1 MNLLLIRHGQTNWN
15 LKQCFQGQSDI
26 PLNETGRKQ
35 AQALADRLSAEQL
48 DHVYVSDLQR
58 AVETA
63 NIILRTSGYKPNLHP
78 DSRLR
83 EVNFGAWEGLTYDE
97 IKAKYPEPLA
107 AWENDIFKNA
117 PPNGE
122 TLEQLSARVQSVLD
136 ELCAKHQDQT
146 VLIVAHGGVLQTL
159 ICLALKLPPM
169 MYWQFHLSTASL
181 SELAFYPAGAIL
193 NSLNDTCHLPKAPP
207 KKAWNPL
214 SRGKSNEVDLPKD
227 STMEKTERTEK
238 TP

>member
-1 MNLLLIRHGQTNWN
+1 MKLLLIRHGQTNWN
-15 LKQCFQGQSDI
+15 LEQRFQGQSDI
-26 PLNETGRKQ
+26 LLNETGRKQ
-35 AQALADRLSAEQL
+35 AQALADRLSAEHF
-48 DHVYVSDLQR
+48 DFVYSSDLQR
-58 AVETA
+58 AMETA
-63 NIILRTSGYKPNLHP
+63 KIICDSKLHS

-83 EVNFGAWEGLTYDE
+83 EVNFGDWEGMIYDE
-97 IKAKYPEPLA
+97 IKAKHPYTLA

-122 TLEQLSARVQSVLD
+122 TLEQLAVRVQSMLD
-136 ELCAKHQDQT
+136 EFCLKHQDQT

-159 ICLALKLPPM
+159 ICLALKLPPT

-193 NSLNDTCHLPKAPP
+193 NSLNDTSHLPKAPP

-214 SRGKSNEVDLPKD
+214 SRKAK
-227 STMEKTERTEK
+227 KT
-238 TP
+238 

>member
-15 LKQCFQGQSDI
+15 LEQRFQGQSDI

-35 AQALADRLSAEQL
+35 AAALADRLSAKQF
-48 DHVYVSDLQR
+48 DAIYSSDLQR
-58 AVETA
+58 AAETA
-63 NIILRTSGYKPNLHP
+63 AIILQMSGFNPDLHP

-83 EVNFGAWEGLTYDE
+83 EVNFGDWEGLTYDE
-97 IKAKYPEPLA
+97 IRAKHPDPLA
-107 AWENDIFKNA
+107 AWEADIFKNA

-122 TLEQLSARVQSVLD
+122 TLEGLAVRVQSMLD
-136 ELCAKHQDQT
+136 ELREKHEDQNI
-146 VLIVAHGGVLQTL
+146 LIVAHGGVLQTL
-159 ICLALKLPPM
+159 ICLAFKLPPT

-193 NSLNDTCHLPKAPP
+193 NSLNDTSHLPKSPP

-214 SRGKSNEVDLPKD
+214 SRKESNKIDH
-227 STMEKTERTEK
+227 S
-238 TP
+238 

>member
-15 LKQCFQGQSDI
+15 LEQRFQGQSDI

-35 AQALADRLSAEQL
+35 AQALAERLAAESF
-48 DHVYVSDLQR
+48 DAVYSSDLQR
-58 AVETA
+58 AAETA
-63 NIILRTSGYKPNLHP
+63 HIIRKSGFQP
-78 DSRLR
+78 DACLR
-83 EVNFGAWEGLTYDE
+83 EVNFGDWEGLTYDE

-122 TLEQLSARVQSVLD
+122 TLERLALRVQSMLN
-136 ELCAKHQDQT
+136 ELCEKHEDQKI
-146 VLIVAHGGVLQTL
+146 LIVAHGGVLQTL
-159 ICLALKLPPM
+159 ICLALKLPPT

-193 NSLNDTCHLPKAPP
+193 NSLNDTSHLPKSAP

-214 SRGKSNEVDLPKD
+214 SRKPSNKID
-227 STMEKTERTEK
+227 RR
-238 TP
+238 